1 MVIVRVPNRFYEG
14 VIADVHFRNGEGHF
28 EDAALAKQIADQFG
42 FQLDSGEA
50 EVVAE
55 DVKVEKPKRT
65 RTKKVSGE

>member
-42 FQLDSGEA
+42 FQIESEEA
-50 EVVAE
+50 EVAE